1 MSVCRAFA
9 KTWTIIGNQLPVV
22 CHSSTGS
29 GSGVPSATLMKI
41 TFLSLVEVELIGTLV
56 VHMLLTASVSQLLV
70 CLSVPLLAL
79 SMTLQFS
86 ILVCSFLFNF
96 LLLFAVFFLV

>member
-56 VHMLLTASVSQLLV
+56 VHMFLTASVSQLLV

-79 SMTLQFS
+79 SMTLFNF
-86 ILVCSFLFNF
+86 LFLFAVFLFNF
-96 LLLFAVFFLV
+96 LVLFAVFLV